1 MPALLRWAVSG
12 TVTLRVVPCRV
23 RSPVVETGTGPVLS
37 TVAPRSIGLV
47 SLKVAV
53 GYLAVSMIRPWN
65 WASRRDWSLATL
77 VRSTLNV
84 AVVTTDFAIV
94 MAPVIA
100 VVRPTAVLPWPA
112 SVSPTR

>member
-1 MPALLRWAVSG
+1 MVVGGDERSDAGVGDAVVGEGHRNLTAELDARAVALGGQRDGDVAGGAVPG
-12 TVTLRVVPCRV
+12 KIAGRRV
-23 RSPVVETGTGPVLS
+23 
-37 TVAPRSIGLV
+37 
-47 SLKVAV
+47 
-53 GYLAVSMIRPWN
+53 RPWN

-94 MAPVIA
+94 MAPVTA
-100 VVRPTAVLPWPA
+100 AVRPTAVLPWPA